1 MLVNVTHIWT
11 LGKPYVD
18 ASSGHESNTALRV
31 DRLVLAEELEFVIL
45 VLKVSNV
52 AVTTLS

>member
-1 MLVNVTHIWT
+1 MS
-11 LGKPYVD
+11 VD
-18 ASSGHESNTALRV
+18 ASSGHESDTTLRV

-52 AVTTLS
+52 AVTLASKVEAV